1 MSETPISQELK
12 RTRQKLTLIALS
24 TVLILGGFVVLV
36 ALRRLPLPMR
46 LMVGLGDFI
55 AASMLLTFLRQ
66 NYSGK

>member
-1 MSETPISQELK
+1 MSDSRITEELK
-12 RTRQKLTLIALS
+12 RTRQKITLIALS